1 MRGLEMRL
9 IKDRARIWTC
19 FLTIVLTL
27 CANVTDAR
35 NITFAWDA
43 SPDWPSGT
51 TIQLEAN
58 GASANGITTTQH
70 ILDVPVQSGEVITVR
85 ARAIPPSGYE
95 CCLGDI
101 ISDGGNPPV
110 YSCSIPLE
118 ICPPSTWSESLV
130 QTVPPNPSG
139 LWAAKEPV
147 GEGGIMA
154 APTFI
159 AQYATAFNSDG
170 SSKTAMSAVSI
181 NSDDVI
187 VLVSASEN
195 YLGLTSETENGA
207 GSFTNQEVFNT
218 SNYCYTRASTYIAPA
233 NETITINVT
242 KTGAIAYFGGNAV
255 RFSGSSGIGA
265 TEINNGAS
273 GTPSVSITTT
283 QANSAIVV
291 IASDWNASTGSQTF
305 TSSGG
310 AGSPSD
316 LTGFPGDNS
325 HYGVAVAYYADA
337 GSAGSKTVGM
347 SAPTN
352 QKWAIIAIEVKGTA
366 GGAVTVSPN
375 DMQHAQS
382 MDAATLLQAHILAVS
397 ELLHSQALD
406 NATITQAFTLTPSD
420 AINTQAI
427 DPTTLLQQ
435 SFISPSEL
443 QQINSMDTT
452 TLIQAHTLAITDLL
466 HSQAFDNA
474 TITQASTLTPNDAL
488 NYQLLDATTL
498 LQQSVIS
505 PADLLQG
512 NTLDATTLIQAHM
525 LAIADI
531 THAQTIDNVSLVVAG
546 DISPDEMMTLQA
558 MDAPLLLQ
566 AHIIAPNDALNAQ
579 SIDSPVI
586 VQSNVLIPAG
596 MDHAV
601 ILDSPVIVQANV
613 ISPSELLTAQAV
625 DNVTLAV
632 LGSLSVDDLLSSQAI
647 ESPGLT
653 QAHTIAPNELT
664 HVNSI
669 DASEL
674 FQGFILVPADLLH
687 EQVME
692 GALLDVIFGLSP
704 ADLLNAQ
711 GIESPGLIQ
720 AHVIFPADLLQANRF
735 DVAGI
740 SSGLLQVPTGRA
752 IVLGRIG
759 SICFIDACR

>member
-1 MRGLEMRL
+1 MRQTWHLKSSLTPGLGVITTL
-9 IKDRARIWTC
+9 
-19 FLTIVLTL
+19 FLTCVLIL
-27 CANVTDAR
+27 CGNVAVAR
-35 NITFAWDA
+35 NTTFAWDA
-43 SPDWPSGT
+43 SPTWPQGT
-51 TIQLEAN
+51 TVELEAN
-58 GASANGITTTQH
+58 GASANGITATQH
-70 ILDVPVQSGEVITVR
+70 TIDVPVQPGGVISAR
-85 ARAIPPSGYE
+85 ARAVPPSGYQ
-95 CCLGDI
+95 CGD
-101 ISDGGNPPV
+101 
-110 YSCSIPLE
+110 PLSL
-118 ICPPSTWSESLV
+118 CPPSPWATLV
-130 QTVPPNPSG
+130 QTFPAVPTG
-139 LWAAKEPV
+139 LWGRIESS
-147 GEGGIMA
+147 GGGVMA
-154 APTFI
+154 APTFV
-159 AQYATAFNSDG
+159 AQYATAFNIDTTP
-170 SSKTAMSAVSI
+170 KTAMSAVSI
-181 NSDDVI
+181 NSGD
-187 VLVSASEN
+187 VLVGMTAREN
-195 YLGLTSETENGA
+195 GKDSIAPNFTENGSA
-207 GSFTNQEVFNT
+207 AWIQQQISPILNEDWTAERVLTYTAT
-218 SNYCYTRASTYIAPA
+218 SGESLTV
-233 NETITINVT
+233 TITSSD
-242 KTGAIAYFGGNAV
+242 YPWFGGNVV
-255 RFSGSSGIGA
+255 RFSGSDGVGESNIATGTSG
-265 TEINNGAS
+265 S
-273 GTPSVSITTT
+273 PSVSLTTT

-291 IASDWNASTGSQTF
+291 MCGDWNAVSGTQTF
-305 TSSGG
+305 TNNFSGT
-310 AGSPSD
+310 ATA
-316 LTGFPGDNS
+316 LTDYPGDNAR
-325 HYGVAVAYYADA
+325 YGVAMAYFADA
-337 GSAGSKTVGM
+337 GAIGSKTVGM
-347 SAPTN
+347 SAPTG
-352 QKWAIIAIEVKGTA
+352 QKWTIIAVEVKGSA
-366 GGAVTVSPN
+366 GTVTVLPN
-375 DMQHAQS
+375 DMQHAQA
-382 MDAATLLQAHILAVS
+382 MDAATLLQSHILSVA
-397 ELLHSQALD
+397 ELLHSQIFD
-406 NATITQAFTLTPSD
+406 NATITQSFTLTPND

-427 DPTTLLQQ
+427 DQTTLLQQ
-435 SFISPSEL
+435 SVISPSEL
-443 QQINSMDTT
+443 LQINSMDTT

-512 NTLDATTLIQAHM
+512 NTLDATTLIQAHT
-525 LAIADI
+525 LAISDI
-531 THAQTIDNVSLVVAG
+531 THAQTLENVSLVVAG

-566 AHIIAPNDALNAQ
+566 AHTLSPNDALNAQ

-687 EQVME
+687 EQEME

-720 AHVIFPADLLQANRF
+720 AHVIFPTDLLQANRF

-752 IVLGRIG
+752 IVLGASDRYVLLTPADR
-759 SICFIDACR
+759 FILLTPSTRVVV

>member
-1 MRGLEMRL
+1 MSNIEKQVKSSNCLGVLLVPFVALVLGLQSATAL
-9 IKDRARIWTC
+9 P
-19 FLTIVLTL
+19 LTI
-27 CANVTDAR
+27 
-35 NITFAWDA
+35 AWDA
-43 SPDWPSGT
+43 GQNWPSGT
-51 TIQLEAN
+51 TVELEAN
-58 GASANGITTTQH
+58 GVTADGITATEH
-70 ILDVPVQSGEVITVR
+70 ILDVPVLPGEVISVR
-85 ARAIPPSGYE
+85 ARAIPPAGHE
-95 CCLGDI
+95 CGD
-101 ISDGGNPPV
+101 
-110 YSCSIPLE
+110 PLAL
-118 ICPPSTWSESLV
+118 CPPSDWDTLV
-130 QTVPPNPSG
+130 QTLPAVPAGLWGRIEPSG
-139 LWAAKEPV
+139 
-147 GEGGIMA
+147 GGVMA
-154 APTFI
+154 APTNI
-159 AQYATAFNSDG
+159 FNGQTTYNSGGDI
-170 SSKTAMSAVSI
+170 SK
-181 NSDDVI
+181 
-187 VLVSASEN
+187 
-195 YLGLTSETENGA
+195 
-207 GSFTNQEVFNT
+207 
-218 SNYCYTRASTYIAPA
+218 
-233 NETITINVT
+233 TINVT
-242 KTGAIAYFGGNAV
+242 VQTGDVLIVVGQAEGYNAATPVAITVSGGGLTWTSLQTVAVNDFGYVILYHATATSNATFDITLTATNAASGYTIYWGGSVKIFRGSDGVGNSVKTNV
-255 RFSGSSGIGA
+255 SSGA
-265 TEINNGAS
+265 PTVN
-273 GTPSVSITTT
+273 ITTT
-283 QANSAIVV
+283 QANSSISVFDN
-291 IASDWNASTGSQTF
+291 DWNSVDGASRTWRT
-305 TSSGG
+305 G
-310 AGSPSD
+310 AGSFTETTYFRDPARYTVYS
-316 LTGFPGDNS
+316 GY
-325 HYGVAVAYYADA
+325 HADA
-337 GSAGSKTVGM
+337 GAIGTQTVGL
-347 SAPTN
+347 SAPSG
-352 QKWAIIAIEVKGTA
+352 QKYSIVAVEVKGTA
-366 GGAVTVSPN
+366 GGAATVSPN

-443 QQINSMDTT
+443 LQINSMDAT
-452 TLIQAHTLAITDLL
+452 TLLQAHTLAITDLL
-466 HSQAFDNA
+466 HSQSIDNA

-488 NYQLLDATTL
+488 NAQALDATTL

-512 NTLDATTLIQAHM
+512 NALDATTLIQAHT

-531 THAQTIDNVSLVVAG
+531 THAQTLDNVSLVVAG

-566 AHIIAPNDALNAQ
+566 AHIISPNDALNAQ

-653 QAHTIAPNELT
+653 QAHTIAPDELT

-687 EQVME
+687 EQEME

-752 IVLGRIG
+752 IVLGASDRYVLLTPADR
-759 SICFIDACR
+759 FILLTKSTRAVS

>member
-1 MRGLEMRL
+1 MRL

-366 GGAVTVSPN
+366 GGAATVSPN

-443 QQINSMDTT
+443 QQINSM
-452 TLIQAHTLAITDLL
+452 
-466 HSQAFDNA
+466 
-474 TITQASTLTPNDAL
+474 
-488 NYQLLDATTL
+488 DATTL

-687 EQVME
+687 EQEME

-752 IVLGRIG
+752 IVLGASDRYVLLTPADR
-759 SICFIDACR
+759 FILLTKSTRVVS